1 MNMTDS
7 LQNSPI
13 ARWIQTNEKSQGFAE
28 NLQKLLAFAC
38 SDWIRRGSGVV
49 LTPESALAKVVS
61 ANLSQFPVGEWLDS
75 PKDFSSEIADF
86 CEKTKVLNLPEALKQ
101 DFPSELD
108 LRGVVCPRNAARSRL
123 VLSGLPEG
131 FRIHILLDEG
141 SPIEN
146 VPGALVADGHFVENR
161 EKKGNFWVLTVVK
174 RGIRV

>member
-1 MNMTDS
+1 MTDS
-7 LQNSPI
+7 LQNNPI
-13 ARWIQTNEKSQGFAE
+13 ARWIRTNEKSAGFAE

-38 SDWIRRGSGVV
+38 SNWIQRGSGVV
-49 LTPESALAKVVS
+49 LPPDSALAKVV
-61 ANLSQFPVGEWLDS
+61 AARLEQFPVGDWLDS
-75 PKDFSSEIADF
+75 PVEFSSEIADF
-86 CEKTKVLNLPEALKQ
+86 CEKTKNLDLPEALKQ
-101 DFPSELD
+101 EFPTELD

-131 FRIHILLDEG
+131 FRIYILLDEG

-161 EKKGNFWVLTVVK
+161 EKKGNYWVLTVVK